1 MQMVVS
7 GEISSLT
14 NVDVFC
20 KNILVWEPVLQQVLL
35 HCPTALGARNLKCTI
50 LGLESP
56 GFDSHPLLGV
66 VGYSAAT

>member
-50 LGLESP
+50 LGFPIKSNLS
-56 GFDSHPLLGV
+56 SLHLAIIISLQ
-66 VGYSAAT
+66 